1 MNFTSNSYSN
11 ANENMS
17 SEPRQLSSEKI
28 KDFNNNSETYHKNTT
43 LASLSGNSTSNDS
56 EKNKFYNH
64 LGKNFNKNI
73 YDTRLKIIEKI
84 KNKYTCKDSNGK
96 IKEQIVKN
104 NLDQPNLIDNYDSSF
119 KNNYNNI
126 LKIKNKQDENIWKMN
141 IKSKKYN
148 ENNSNLSDDNNNEN
162 NNNENQNI
170 KKENNFN
177 SLKKSDKIINN
188 NNKVITQFN
197 SIFPKDSN
205 DKKILEQL
213 NEVTEE
219 KTENYI
225 SIEKEKEKEN
235 NKLKDLKKEKP
246 NINLNNME
254 TNKSIEMNLIDNKK
268 DNINNSNNKEKEK
281 LNEKIIKR
289 KKKYLIPENI
299 KSDKIVPIYKFIS
312 SLNELDS
319 FSDEEKIK
327 KLFEINLNLYQ
338 ELIDT
343 KTKNN
348 MLIEELKRKE
358 EEKDDKFNG
367 YLLNENEKLIEKN
380 KENERIIDYLLKKLN
395 LQIQKK
401 NKINRNIFYDDIK
414 NEIKIRPKSN
424 RRKNNYTDI
433 LDYNINN
440 LSNSNNFSNTKSISI
455 SKNLTS
461 FNSLSPQK
469 TLNDFR
475 NSKIKFT
482 KKTLNKKSE
491 YKKDIS
497 YINNNEFFDYYGKN
511 GIDRIKTCYACLFGK
526 SNYTKGYSP
535 IVCSPHYIN
544 N

>member
-84 KNKYTCKDSNGK
+84 KNKYTCKNSNGK

-319 FSDEEKIK
+319 FSDEEKIQ

>member
-319 FSDEEKIK
+319 FSDEEKIQ

>member
-84 KNKYTCKDSNGK
+84 KNKYTCKDSNSK

-319 FSDEEKIK
+319 FSDEEKIQ